1 MLASVVELHF
11 SVPDDEVVRWRDEAY
26 ELGLSLTTLVRAR
39 MNTGES
45 YDSSLLDEVI
55 LDAAREAARHEVRQA
70 TLGMS
75 REDMLAAIRVEIN
88 NTLARQKPA
97 PALEAVR
104 ASGAVFENGGP
115 PTGGPLPGAGRAS
128 AARVVGRQRAAS
140 AALRAFAR
148 ISVWAMAG
156 L

>member
-75 REDMLAAIRVEIN
+75 REDMLAAIRAEVSK
-88 NTLARQKPA
+88 TLARQKPA

-104 ASGAVFENGGP
+104 ASGPVFENGGSSDRWAAP
-115 PTGGPLPGAGRAS
+115 RRGTG
-128 AARVVGRQRAAS
+128 
-140 AALRAFAR
+140 
-148 ISVWAMAG
+148 
-156 L
+156 

>member
-75 REDMLAAIRVEIN
+75 REDMLAAIRAEIN
-88 NTLARQKPA
+88 TALARQR

-104 ASGAVFENGGP
+104 ASTVAFENGGP
-115 PTGGPLPGAGRAS
+115 PDTRWASPRRGTG
-128 AARVVGRQRAAS
+128 
-140 AALRAFAR
+140 
-148 ISVWAMAG
+148 
-156 L
+156 

>member
-1 MLASVVELHF
+1 MLASVVDLHF
-11 SVPDDEVVRWRDEAY
+11 SVPDDEVVRWREEAY

-55 LDAAREAARHEVRQA
+55 LDAAREAARHEVRQS

-75 REDMLAAIRVEIN
+75 REDVLAAIRAEIN

-97 PALEAVR
+97 PTLEAVR
-104 ASGAVFENGGP
+104 ASDAVSGNGGP
-115 PTGGPLPGAGRAS
+115 PDTRWSVPRRGTG
-128 AARVVGRQRAAS
+128 
-140 AALRAFAR
+140 
-148 ISVWAMAG
+148 
-156 L
+156 